1 MIVPTSS
8 DKADALKKF
17 ITYALGPG
25 QSFAEGLGYG
35 TLPKQVVSDS
45 KAALSQDRR
54 LAEDRGR
61 SMRQELTPGAARWPR
76 VSLAVVSSDERQ

>member
-1 MIVPTSS
+1 VIVPTST

-35 TLPKQVVSDS
+35 TLPKQVVADS
-45 KAALSQDRR
+45 KAALNKV
-54 LAEDRGR
+54 G
-61 SMRQELTPGAARWPR
+61 G
-76 VSLAVVSSDERQ
+76 